1 MPGAP
6 ALALLSSTAELEK
19 KLRQLLKVKGSGPF
33 QEDVQ
38 TVRSRLRGELQ
49 DVILLDYD
57 LAATNDAEA
66 NLWKLVHYKTIEEFR
81 KKLKEATSRARR
93 AGRSISA
100 EDRKELRVLTSSFR
114 NFLADA
120 TAFYLRFIWRL
131 THHFSLHTVELIVL
145 KKLDFD
151 LPGENPDALP
161 HSQITPELQQRAIAT
176 CHRSL
181 IYLGDLARYRE
192 IHADRKEKNWLPAKM
207 FYNIAIRLIPSNG
220 NPFNQLAVI
229 NTYAGNV
236 LGAVECYFRSL
247 VIQQP
252 FSTAQDNLTI
262 LFEKV
267 QKRTLTE
274 QREVSDP
281 NDHDSFAEEFIALHG
296 EVMGVNK
303 SLDGLRLREQAWLSH
318 FHRLLMDTSFN
329 RETLMRLFVVNMAV
343 GHILRSRMQADIT
356 ESLSPAS
363 VAATRSL
370 QAQKLD
376 EIIVFTID
384 MFRMLLE
391 TTLEHL
397 QPCERNSSSGRSLG
411 AENSEFDGAL
421 AVIKIVS
428 RWLKNQWMRFAT
440 LLAEKKDLW
449 TVYAAFLTAVS
460 RMVEKDALLEQDQLP
475 FLREDED
482 LEGFLPLQPDVI
494 PSNRATYPVHSF
506 GDHLEQRRR
515 SLSAEAETRARLISI
530 LRTSLFFTD
539 VEQAPLFLR
548 TETQNSEETWVF
560 SASFPG
566 RTASSWTTS
575 SGASGSLSSSKS
587 IGSATGLQ
595 HPEISDD
602 DEDILMF
609 TPHQIRE
616 AISSFP
622 EQVMETPH
630 GLPDFFP
637 SGPMDPLGEAASILV
652 PISKGTGQELAQGNT
667 LHGYKR
673 PLQEL
678 NYSKPMA
685 VPGERGK
692 TAFASASPDSN
703 GVFGTSADAVNTMA
717 FLGLGSPLWNKS
729 RPSPDATV
737 HEAAREADSGAPAFV
752 PWSSSLST
760 ASTGGSAVP
769 RPASSALSSGPHI
782 SLTSTNP
789 LSALPALGMGTSR
802 LPNTT
807 AMPNSPFGLDPSPS
821 SLSSQWNGE
830 YNFPFGGPMGASKP
844 SPQGTANIGQPL
856 PPLGDSMLS
865 WLGSVTDAFATP
877 PMQGVNTSWLH
888 TSPFDAS
895 ISPVSHTRENRQLAL
910 GLFASTSSHGKG
922 KEETA

>member
-49 DVILLDYD
+49 DVIMLDYD

-120 TAFYLRFIWRL
+120 TVFYLRFIWRL

-151 LPGENPDALP
+151 LPGENPDTLP

-267 QKRTLTE
+267 QKRTPTE
-274 QREVSDP
+274 QREFSDP
-281 NDHDSFAEEFIALHG
+281 NDHVSFADEFIALHG
-296 EVMGVNK
+296 DVMGVNK
-303 SLDGLRLREQAWLSH
+303 SLDGLRLREQGWLND
-318 FHRLLMDTSFN
+318 FHRLLTDASLN

-343 GHILRSRMQADIT
+343 GHILYSRMQADIT

-363 VAATRSL
+363 VAAARSL
-370 QAQKLD
+370 RAQKLD
-376 EIIVFTID
+376 EITVFTIE

-391 TTLEHL
+391 TTMEHL
-397 QPCERNSSSGRSLG
+397 SPYERNSRGGRSLA

-421 AVIKIVS
+421 AIIKIVS
-428 RWLKNQWMRFAT
+428 RWLKNQWMRFAP
-440 LLAEKKDLW
+440 LLVEKKDLW

-460 RMVEKDALLEQDQLP
+460 RMVEKDALLVQDQLP
-475 FLREDED
+475 FLREDEE
-482 LEGFLPLQPDVI
+482 LEGFLPLQPDAI
-494 PSNRATYPVHSF
+494 SSNSTQYPAHSS
-506 GDHLEQRRR
+506 GDHFEHRKR

-530 LRTSLFFTD
+530 LRDGLFFTD
-539 VEQAPLFLR
+539 VEVGLEDSCIRHYSVKLKPQFSQQAPLNLM
-548 TETQNSEETWVF
+548 TETQNSEEMWVF

-566 RTASSWTTS
+566 PTALSWTSS
-575 SGASGSLSSSKS
+575 SGASGSLSSKS
-587 IGSATGLQ
+587 IASATSLQ
-595 HPEISDD
+595 HREISDD
-602 DEDILMF
+602 DEDVLMF
-609 TPHQIRE
+609 TPHQIHE

-622 EQVMETPH
+622 EQIVETPH
-630 GLPDFFP
+630 GLPGFFP
-637 SGPMDPLGEAASILV
+637 PGSLDKLGEAV
-652 PISKGTGQELAQGNT
+652 HVHGPISKGIGRELAQANT

-673 PLQEL
+673 PL
-678 NYSKPMA
+678 
-685 VPGERGK
+685 V
-692 TAFASASPDSN
+692 
-703 GVFGTSADAVNTMA
+703 
-717 FLGLGSPLWNKS
+717 
-729 RPSPDATV
+729 
-737 HEAAREADSGAPAFV
+737 
-752 PWSSSLST
+752 
-760 ASTGGSAVP
+760 
-769 RPASSALSSGPHI
+769 
-782 SLTSTNP
+782 
-789 LSALPALGMGTSR
+789 
-802 LPNTT
+802 
-807 AMPNSPFGLDPSPS
+807 
-821 SLSSQWNGE
+821 
-830 YNFPFGGPMGASKP
+830 
-844 SPQGTANIGQPL
+844 
-856 PPLGDSMLS
+856 
-865 WLGSVTDAFATP
+865 
-877 PMQGVNTSWLH
+877 
-888 TSPFDAS
+888 S
-895 ISPVSHTRENRQLAL
+895 ISGVIAQ
-910 GLFASTSSHGKG
+910 K
-922 KEETA
+922 